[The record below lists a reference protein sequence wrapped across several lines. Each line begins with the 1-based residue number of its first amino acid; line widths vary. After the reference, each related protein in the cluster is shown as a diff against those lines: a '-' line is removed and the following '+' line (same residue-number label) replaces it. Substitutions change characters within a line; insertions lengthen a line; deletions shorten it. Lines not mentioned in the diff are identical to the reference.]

1 MRQRYY
7 NTEIKRFINQDI
19 LYGDATNSQSLNR
32 YAYVQGNPINY
43 IDPFGLS
50 PMQILQPYL
59 MLYHDILNVAGIIP
73 GPIGALADMG
83 NAFLYMLEGDS
94 EMACKYVVQAFVTS
108 IAMPIGGT
116 VIGTLCGVNKIVK
129 FAVGLTLMSAGAFT
143 ILTSFPGFVQNFQD
157 LKAELSKE
165 DKNYL
170 NILHYGS
177 GFISDAA
184 GILYGINSMYGGFT
198 AMFGKC
204 FVAGTKIKT
213 EDGDKNIEDIEVGD
227 RVYSYN
233 PETGEEGYKTVKR
246 TFIKESDEIVHV
258 TITNADKSE
267 SVTIDATPGH
277 PFYVVGYGFKY
288 ASELKIGDKLRSVS
302 GDIYEV
308 TNTEVEH
315 FAIPIKVYNFEVEDW
330 HTYAVSEVG
339 VVVHNSKVCGVSAS
353 NEQTT
358 EQPSEPQPNTGAAQT
373 TTAQHGTVGEG
384 GRNSAGLVTG
394 GENLSDAKR
403 MMHGSQGNAG
413 VVPKEIADKMRGK
426 QFSSFDA
433 FREDF
438 WKTVADSSYASE
450 FSTSNIGRMRKGRAP
465 KVVPSQT
472 YGQLDSYVL
481 HHKTPIYAGG
491 GVYDLDNIAIVT
503 PRMHQE
509 ILDKAYHFGN

>member
-43 IDPFGLS
+43 NDPFGLS
-50 PMQILQPYL
+50 PIQVLRSTLTPI
-59 MLYHDILNVAGIIP
+59 HDILNIAGIIW
-73 GPIGALADMG
+73 GPVGAFADLG
-83 NAFLYMLEGDS
+83 NAFLYSLEGNS
-94 EMACKYVVQAFVTS
+94 EMATRYAVQAFVTG
-108 IAMPIGGT
+108 IALPLGGT
-116 VIGTLCGVNKIVK
+116 VIGGLCGVSKIVK
-129 FAVGLTLMSAGAFT
+129 FTVGFALMGAGAFT
-143 ILTSFPGFVQNFQD
+143 ILTSFPGFVQNFRD

-184 GILYGINSMYGGFT
+184 GIIYGINSMYGGFT
-198 AMFGKC
+198 VMFGKC

-213 EDGDKNIEDIEVGD
+213 EDGEKNIEDIEVGD

-258 TITNADKSE
+258 TITNAEKSE

-308 TNTEVEH
+308 TDTEVEH

-339 VVVHNSKVCGVSAS
+339 VVVHNSKGYVESS
-353 NEQTT
+353 SDEQTT
-358 EQPSEPQPNTGAAQT
+358 ERPSEPQPNTGAKQA
-373 TTAQHGTVGEG
+373 TTAQQGTVGEG
-384 GRNSAGLVTG
+384 GSGQLVEIVDKDKGTFIIKDW
-394 GENLSDAKR
+394 SDYPDDYVPVPDKNQIWTFLE
-403 MMHGSQGNAG
+403 GDDYKG
-413 VVPKEIADKMRGK
+413 VRDTA
-426 QFSSFDA
+426 DA
-433 FREDF
+433 FNRNMRSSDPYYSNNGLEIHEIEPVKMGGSPTDLNN
-438 WKTVADSSYASE
+438 KVA
-450 FSTSNIGRMRKGRAP
+450 IQ
-465 KVVPSQT
+465 SQVHRR
-472 YGQLDSYVL
+472 Y
-481 HHKTPIYAGG
+481 
-491 GVYDLDNIAIVT
+491 VT
-503 PRMHQE
+503 PWWNKKRNE
-509 ILDKAYHFGN
+509 VKKGLE